1 MNWEDLL
8 SLKRYGDREKRLRNQ
23 QDETRLGFEV
33 DYDRII
39 FSNAFRSLQ
48 DKTQVVP
55 LSKTDFVHTRL
66 THSLEVSVVAR
77 SLGRKVGQ
85 FLLSKYP
92 ALAEKVFPAFTAATG
107 ITVNFTEQPDQDT
120 MFAQAKVAVEAG
132 GIDMI
137 EPTIDRWGGWNSN
150 GLLAAFDPAKLAMDN
165 YLPGLADGS
174 AGARSRD
181 ADGALFY
188 VPSNWGTEA
197 IVYNKEAAKLS
208 DPASLGDL
216 FSADNKV
223 VLRPH
228 SALAA
233 MGRYLDAQGKLPFPW
248 MDGYTDMDK
257 MVQLWDI
264 ALAEAV
270 KAKGN
275 VVQFWSGENE
285 ANAGFVANGATVGLC
300 WDSTGFNL
308 RNDGY
313 GYAAPVEGAFAWHQG
328 FVLMKNAKNIDQAH
342 ELAKW
347 TSTAEGAAMW
357 ATAFSSNPVGKGAAD
372 MMDPDVSAYYNGTFN
387 DDALSKLWWWPD
399 QSAEFLSKRAEYAD
413 KYKAA

>member
-1 MNWEDLL
+1 MKHTTSAFSRRRFLQGSAAGAGIL
-8 SLKRYGDREKRLRNQ
+8 AAPAIISSKALASSG
-23 QDETRLGFEV
+23 EV
-33 DYDRII
+33 N
-39 FSNAFRSLQ
+39 FTGWA
-48 DKTQVVP
+48 
-55 LSKTDFVHTRL
+55 
-66 THSLEVSVVAR
+66 
-77 SLGRKVGQ
+77 G
-85 FLLSKYP
+85 YP

-120 MFAQAKVAVEAG
+120 MFAAAKVAVEAG

-137 EPTIDRWGGWNSN
+137 EPTIDRWGGWNAN
-150 GLLAAFDPAKLAMDN
+150 GLLQPFDEAKLAMDN

-174 AGARSRD
+174 AGDRSR

-197 IVYNKEAAKLS
+197 IVYNKEAAVLGDPPS
-208 DPASLGDL
+208 LGALFDPANQ
-216 FSADNKV
+216 A

-233 MGRYLDAQGKLPFPW
+233 MGRWLDATGKLPRPW
-248 MDGYTDMDK
+248 LDGYSDMAA
-257 MVQLWDI
+257 MVELWDI

-313 GYAAPVEGAFAWHQG
+313 GYMAPAEGAFAWHQG
-328 FVLMKNAKNIDQAH
+328 FVMMKNAVNTDQAH

-347 TSTAEGAAMW
+347 VSTGEGAAMW
-357 ATAFSSNPVGKGAAD
+357 ATAFSSNPVGKGAGD
-372 MMDPDVSAYYNGTFN
+372 MLDPEVSAYYNAAF
-387 DDALSKLWWWPD
+387 DDAKLAALWWWPE
-399 QSAEFLSKRAEYAD
+399 QSAEFIAKRGEYAD
-413 KYKAA
+413 KYKAS

>member
-1 MNWEDLL
+1 MGDDIVTTSSTFNRRKF
-8 SLKRYGDREKRLRNQ
+8 LKGTAVGAGILAAPA
-23 QDETRLGFEV
+23 L
-33 DYDRII
+33 I
-39 FSNAFRSLQ
+39 S
-48 DKTQVVP
+48 
-55 LSKTDFVHTRL
+55 
-66 THSLEVSVVAR
+66 
-77 SLGRKVGQ
+77 RKALASSGELN
-85 FLLSKYP
+85 FTGWAGYP

-120 MFAQAKVAVEAG
+120 MFAAAKVAVEAG

-150 GLLAAFDPAKLAMDN
+150 GLLAPFDEAKLALDN

-174 AGARSRD
+174 AGERSR
-181 ADGALFY
+181 ADGKLFY

-197 IVYNKEAAKLS
+197 LVYNKEAAVLGDPPS
-208 DPASLGDL
+208 LGALFDPANQ
-216 FSADNKV
+216 A

-233 MGRYLDAQGKLPFPW
+233 MGRYLDATGKLPRPW
-248 MDGYTDMDK
+248 MDGYSDMGA
-257 MVQLWDI
+257 MVELWDI
-264 ALAEAV
+264 ALAAAV
-270 KAKGN
+270 AAKGN

-313 GYAAPVEGAFAWHQG
+313 GYAAPAEGAFAWHQG
-328 FVLMKNAKNIDQAH
+328 FVMMKNAVNIDQAH

-347 TSTAEGAAMW
+347 VSTAEGAAMW
-357 ATAFSSNPVGKGAAD
+357 ATAFSSNPVGKGSGD
-372 MMDPDVSAYYNGTFN
+372 MLDPEVSAYYNAAF
-387 DDALSKLWWWPD
+387 DDAKLAALWWWPE
-399 QSAEFLSKRAEYAD
+399 QSAEFIAKRGEYAD
-413 KYKAA
+413 KYKAS

>member
-1 MNWEDLL
+1 MTNTTV
-8 SLKRYGDREKRLRNQ
+8 SRR
-23 QDETRLGFEV
+23 GF
-33 DYDRII
+33 IK
-39 FSNAFRSLQ
+39 S
-48 DKTQVVP
+48 TVVGVGALAAP
-55 LSKTDFVHTRL
+55 ALISSKALASSGELNFTGW
-66 THSLEVSVVAR
+66 A
-77 SLGRKVGQ
+77 G
-85 FLLSKYP
+85 YP
-92 ALAEKVFPAFTAATG
+92 DLAEKVFPAFTAATG

-150 GLLAAFDPAKLAMDN
+150 GLLGAWDPAKLAMDN
-165 YLPGLADGS
+165 YLPGLADGN
-174 AGARSRD
+174 AGTRSRD
-181 ADGALFY
+181 ASGALFY

-197 IVYNKEAAKLS
+197 LVYKKDAAVLGE
-208 DPASLGDL
+208 PASLGAL
-216 FSADNKV
+216 FDPANQAV
-223 VLRPH
+223 VRPH

-233 MGRYLDAQGKLPFPW
+233 MGRYLDAQGKLPRPW
-248 MDGYTDMDK
+248 MDGYTDMAA
-257 MVQLWDI
+257 MVELWDI

-300 WDSTGFNL
+300 WDSTGYNL

-328 FVLMKNAKNIDQAH
+328 FVLMKNAVNVDQAH

-347 TSTAEGAAMW
+347 ISTAEGAAMW
-357 ATAFSSNPVGKGAAD
+357 ATAFSSNPVGKGSAD
-372 MMDPDVSAYYNGTFN
+372 LMSAEVAAYYNSAF
-387 DDALSKLWWWPD
+387 DDAKLAALWWWPD
-399 QSAEFLSKRAEYAD
+399 QSAEFIAKRGEYAD
-413 KYKAA
+413 KYKAS